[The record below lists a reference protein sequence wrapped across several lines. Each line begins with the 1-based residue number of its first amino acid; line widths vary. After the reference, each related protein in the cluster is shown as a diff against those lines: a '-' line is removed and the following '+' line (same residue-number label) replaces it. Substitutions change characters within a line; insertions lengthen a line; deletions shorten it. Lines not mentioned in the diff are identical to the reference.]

1 MTISRRTLGMLFIGT
16 GAFILAG
23 PVMVRLFAHPLANPA
38 RPELLAGQDQAPNRR
53 EFTITARDFRF
64 SPNRLEVAQDDLV
77 KVTVQSHD
85 VAYSLTIDEYRVSK
99 RVPAGGATTLEFRAD
114 RTGTFPFY
122 SNLTNDSRHA
132 QMRGE
137 LVVRTR

>member
-1 MTISRRTLGMLFIGT
+1 MRMNRRIAGVLLIGT
-16 GAFILAG
+16 GACLLAG
-23 PVMVRLFAHPLANPA
+23 PAVARFLVQPA
-38 RPELLAGQDQAPNRR
+38 AAQEQAPNRR

-64 SPNRLEVAQDDLV
+64 SPSRLEVAQDDLV
-77 KVTVQSHD
+77 KVTVLSQD

-114 RTGTFPFY
+114 RTGTFAFY
-122 SNLTNDSRHA
+122 SNLTSDSRHA

-137 LVVRTR
+137 LIVRAR